1 MALKKLALGA
11 AIAATFALTA
21 CNKEPAQD
29 AAPAVDPADAK
40 VLHVYN
46 WSDYIDEAVLA
57 DFEKETGIKVVYD
70 MFDSNEVLEAKLLAG
85 STGFD
90 VVVPSSQ
97 FLGRQIQAGVFQAL
111 DKSKLTNWN
120 NLNAGHMK
128 LLEAYDPG
136 NQYSIPYLWGTT
148 GLGYNVNKL
157 KEIFGE
163 NAPVDSWDLVF
174 KPENMEKLKKAN
186 CGVALLDAQSEIMAP
201 ALNYVG
207 KDPNSLVEADYT
219 LAGEMLAKIRPYITY
234 FHSSQYINDLANGDI
249 CVAVAWNGDI
259 GMAATRAEEAKNGV
273 EIAFSIPKEGTEMW
287 FDMMAIPKDAKNVE
301 GAHLFINYI
310 LRPDVIAKISN
321 YVTYANSNDASLAMI
336 SDEVKNNPTTYPA
349 ADVMAKLWTLRIM
362 PNEIDRAMTRIWT
375 TVKTGQ

>member
-1 MALKKLALGA
+1 MALKKLALGT
-11 AIAATFALTA
+11 AIAAAFALTA

-46 WSDYIDEAVLA
+46 WSDYIDDSVLV

-70 MFDSNEVLEAKLLAG
+70 VFDSNEVLEAKLLAG

-90 VVVPSSQ
+90 VVVPSGQ

-111 DKSKLTNWN
+111 DKSKLSNWN
-120 NLNAGHMK
+120 NLNASKLK

-136 NQYSIPYLWGTT
+136 NQYAIPYLWGTT
-148 GLGYNVNKL
+148 GIGYNAAKI
-157 KEIFGE
+157 KEIFGD

-174 KPENMEKLKKAN
+174 KPENMEKLKKGG
-186 CGVALLDAQSEIMAP
+186 CGVAMLDAQSEIMAP
-201 ALNYVG
+201 ALNYIG

-219 LAGEMLAKIRPYITY
+219 LAGEMLAKVRPYITY
-234 FHSSQYINDLANGDI
+234 FHSSQYINDIANGDI
-249 CVAVAWNGDI
+249 CVAVGWNGDFGI
-259 GMAATRAEEAKNGV
+259 AATRTEEAKNGI
-273 EIAFSIPKEGTEMW
+273 EIVYSIPKEGTEMW

-321 YVTYANSNDASLAMI
+321 FVTYPNANDASLPMVA
-336 SDEVKNNPTTYPA
+336 DEVKNDPNTYPSEE
-349 ADVMAKLWTLRIM
+349 VMAKLWTLRIM
-362 PNEIDRAMTRIWT
+362 PNEIDRAMTRVWT

>member
-1 MALKKLALGA
+1 MALKKLGLGL
-11 AIAATFALTA
+11 AIAAAFALTA
-21 CNKEPAQD
+21 CNKEPAQETK
-29 AAPAVDPADAK
+29 PAVDPEAAK
-40 VLHVYN
+40 VLHVFN
-46 WSDYIDEAVLA
+46 WSDYIDDAVLQ

-70 MFDSNEVLEAKLLAG
+70 VFDSNEVLEAKLLAG

-90 VVVPSSQ
+90 IVVPSSQ
-97 FLGRQIQAGVFQAL
+97 FMGRQIQAGVFQPL
-111 DKSKLTNWN
+111 DKSKLSNWN
-120 NLNAGHMK
+120 NLNVAQMK

-148 GLGYNVNKL
+148 GIGYNVKRL

-163 NAPVDSWDLVF
+163 NPPVDSWDLVF

-186 CGVALLDAQSEIMAP
+186 CGVAMLDAQSEIMAP
-201 ALNYVG
+201 ALNYIG
-207 KDPNSLVEADYT
+207 KDPNSLNEADYVE
-219 LAGEMLAKIRPYITY
+219 AGAMLEKVRPYITY
-234 FHSSQYINDLANGDI
+234 FHSSKYINDLANGDI

-259 GMAATRAEEAKNGV
+259 GMAATRAEEAQNGI
-273 EIAFSIPKEGTEMW
+273 EIAFNIPKEGTEMW

-321 YVTYANSNDASLAMI
+321 FVTYANANDASLPMV
-336 SDEVKNNPTTYPA
+336 SDEVKNNPTTYPP

-375 TVKTGQ
+375 KVATGQ